1 MLVQQLIDNAV
12 FPNPSQLAFARKRTH
27 SSQRDASYYVESY
40 NDEYSILLSV
50 SLCGNIAAQ
59 TSRRLGYISH
69 GRHEHSEDWEQVKWS
84 DSNSAAF
91 IRTDLT
97 FDELKDGMD
106 PCRIMKSYLTAIAT
120 QGDAMCAGGYAHWR
134 FQVQM
139 LVDLISKKTGKKIE
153 LDLIPAM
160 TTCPGMEFTR
170 PWYPPSYE
178 TYVIEEDDAHSFE
191 MDASDIMSL
200 NSINEKCMPRRSSIL
215 LHPPFMIR
223 GQSREIFLS
232 E

>member
-1 MLVQQLIDNAV
+1 MLVQQLIENAV
-12 FPNPSQLAFARKRTH
+12 FPNPSQLAFARKRTE
-27 SSQRDASYYVESY
+27 SSQRDASYYVESF
-40 NDEYSILLSV
+40 NDEYSILLNV
-50 SLCGNIAAQ
+50 GLCGNIAAQ
-59 TSRRLGYISH
+59 TSRRIGYISD
-69 GRHEHSEDWEQVKWS
+69 GRHEHCEDWEQVKWS

-91 IRTDLT
+91 ITTDLS
-97 FDELKDGMD
+97 FEDLKGEIEPSD
-106 PCRIMKSYLTAIAT
+106 IMKAYIAAIAT

-134 FQVQM
+134 LQVQM
-139 LVDLISKKTGKKIE
+139 LVNMIGQRCGRKIE

-178 TYVIEEDDAHSFE
+178 TYVIDNDDAHAFD
-191 MDASDIMSL
+191 MDKGDIEAL
-200 NSINEKCMPRRSSIL
+200 HSINERCMPRRSSIL